1 MKWMLTLMSRLLV
14 LHLIQNAFLLHS
26 LIPIEKKDDFLSH
39 SRLKTGKSFNQY
51 LTITLS
57 LKLTIEI
64 HDWKLEQNTFGSSN
78 FYNLTSYPLI
88 RRKNML
94 S

>member
-1 MKWMLTLMSRLLV
+1 MDLNFDCQIVSSLSNPKC
-14 LHLIQNAFLLHS
+14 FLAKYCS
-26 LIPIEKKDDFLSH
+26 LIPIEKEDDFLSH
-39 SRLKTGKSFNQY
+39 SRLKTGNSFNQY

-78 FYNLTSYPLI
+78 FYNLTS
-88 RRKNML
+88 
-94 S
+94 